1 MSQVLIVQYSSNR
14 DGSAFSGLLMADGL
28 REAGWETH
36 VAFGF
41 NGPMVEVYERAGHCT
56 HVAPHKNWLRRGWT
70 PRFLKDVGQEWRRSS
85 AFESII
91 STVHP
96 AAVYVNTVVSLS
108 AAVAARRRGIPCIWH
123 LREMFADIGGE
134 MHAPRWAVPI
144 VRRVIR
150 WHADRLVANSAATAQ
165 NLMGPLAQQASIIP
179 NAVRSAFFDESRSQ
193 AAAREALN
201 LSADD
206 VIVGVPGTLRPMKGH
221 LFFVEAIAPLLHRH
235 PSMQVAITGEGDEKV
250 VAHVKERV
258 RELQIKPRVHFLGW
272 VRDMPAFYR
281 ACDIACIPSRAEP
294 FGRTAIEAFAVG
306 TPVVATAVGGLKDIV
321 ADGKTGWLVPYSDRH
336 ALRDAVQEAVHN
348 PDVRQKMS
356 ANARQVAD
364 VKYHEKVYKKRIVEL
379 VSDQVREDPRTFPE

>member
-1 MSQVLIVQYSSNR
+1 MVALIVQYSANQS
-14 DGSAFSGLLMADGL
+14 GSGISGLLSADAL
-28 REAGWETH
+28 SEAGWETH
-36 VAFGF
+36 VAFAF
-41 NGPMVEVYERAGHCT
+41 KGPLIEIYKERGHRT
-56 HVAPHKNWLRRGWT
+56 AVVPHNNWLRHGRT
-70 PRFLKDVGQEWRRSS
+70 DRFLRDAWQEWRKAH
-85 AFESII
+85 AFESLMEE
-91 STVHP
+91 VHP
-96 AAVYVNTVVSLS
+96 DAVYINTVVSL
-108 AAVAARRRGIPCIWH
+108 AGAVAARRAGVPCIWH

-134 MHAPRWAVPI
+134 MHAPPWGVPI

-150 WHADRLVANSAATAQ
+150 WHADRLAANSAATAQ
-165 NLMGPLAQQASIIP
+165 NLMGPLARQAVSIP

-193 AAAREALN
+193 AAARDALG

-221 LFFVEAIAPLLHRH
+221 LFCLDAMAPLLHRH

-250 VAHVKERV
+250 VAHIKERV
-258 RELQIKPRVHFLGW
+258 RELQIEPRVHFLGW
-272 VRDMPAFYR
+272 VSDMPAFYR

-294 FGRTAIEAFAVG
+294 FGRTAIEAFAVS

-321 ADGKTGWLVPYSDRH
+321 ADGETGWLVPYGDRD

-356 ANARQVAD
+356 VNARQVAD

-379 VSDQVREDPRTFPE
+379 VSDQVREDPRTPPE